1 MSESITYLGLGSNTG
16 TKHNML
22 RRARILI
29 NIYIGPIRKKS
40 TVYTTAPWG
49 YLDQEDFI
57 NQVIEVETQLDV
69 EELHQ
74 NLLHIERILGKSKDS
89 KYGPRNID
97 IDILLFNQLIYKKG
111 DLEIPHA
118 RMHERNFVLIPL
130 SEIANDVIHPVLD
143 KTIEY
148 LAGVCD
154 DDGSV
159 TPQENESE

>member
-1 MSESITYLGLGSNTG
+1 MSESIVYIGLGSNIG
-16 TKHNML
+16 SKHDML
-22 RRARILI
+22 KRARILI
-29 NIYIGPIRKKS
+29 NIYMGAISKQS
-40 TVYTTAPWG
+40 TIYTTAPWG

-57 NQVIEVETQLDV
+57 NQVIEVETKLDV
-69 EELHQ
+69 QELHQ
-74 NLLHIERILGKSKDS
+74 TLLHIEEILGKTKDS

-97 IDILLFNQLIYKKG
+97 IDILLFDQLIYKKG

-130 SEIANDVIHPVLD
+130 SEIANDAIHPVLD

-148 LAGVCD
+148 LASVCD